1 MPLLVALLLIVV
13 VTAGCG
19 RQPSASLATAQAPTA
34 TPTTAEPSLTTQPTV
49 DPAFLAQCHAQ
60 NVPANAITQSGDLLI
75 FKPTD
80 AFNDPAVRLP
90 DQTPLKPL
98 QVDTQV
104 SNNALRGT
112 AQVAGATAVNP
123 GALTGTTRGFA
134 FIVSICNASASA
146 THVIQSVSVRIDTLT
161 PFSGQLNV
169 WSGCDLAFSRQDPNV
184 GTGGCGGGVSTD
196 EQVKA
201 AFPAGARAG
210 ASATAKQ
217 VGFSETSNNPPLGP
231 LPFHMSPGRVAYL
244 WVGISV
250 PDMAG
255 TYAFSSG
262 FQVDGA
268 PTAFGPTADPY
279 LAGPVAHTFSGA
291 ACNAPAMLAQ
301 IPPSTTP
308 ETYSICPA

>member
-1 MPLLVALLLIVV
+1 MPLLALVLIVA

-19 RQPSASLATAQAPTA
+19 GHPSSFLATAQAPTA
-34 TPTTAEPSLTTQPTV
+34 TPTTADPSPTV

-60 NVPANAITQSGDLLI
+60 NVPANAVIQSGDLLI

-98 QVDTQV
+98 HVDTQV

-112 AQVAGATAVNP
+112 PQFAEATAVNP
-123 GALTGTTRGFA
+123 GALTGSTRSFA
-134 FIVSICNASASA
+134 FVTSICNGSASA
-146 THVIQSVSVRIDTLT
+146 THAVQSVSVRIDTLA

-169 WSGCDLAFSRQDPNV
+169 WPGCDQAFSRQHPNV
-184 GTGGCGGGVSTD
+184 GTGGCGGGMASD

-201 AFPAGARAG
+201 EFSSGAQAGAT
-210 ASATAKQ
+210 ATAKQ
-217 VGFSETSNNPPLGP
+217 VGSSATSNNPPLGP
-231 LPFHMSPGRVAYL
+231 MPFQISSGRTVYF
-244 WVGISV
+244 WVSVSV
-250 PDMAG
+250 PDMVG
-255 TYAFSSG
+255 TYAFSVG

-268 PTAFGPTADPY
+268 PTGFGPVADPY
-279 LAGPVAHTFSGA
+279 LAGSVAHTFTGA

-301 IPPSTTP
+301 IPPATTP
-308 ETYSICPA
+308 ETYYICPA